1 MEFLDIKNKIDASN
15 SADFGNVFNRS
26 VELFKKTW
34 SQGFLLLIFL
44 YLHILAL
51 EPYLFFLL

>member
-26 VELFKKTW
+26 VELFKKR
-34 SQGFLLLIFL
+34 GLKVF
-44 YLHILAL
+44 YC
-51 EPYLFFLL
+51 